1 MLRNLN
7 TIRQTNGFI
16 GQAPKIAKKWNADFK
31 ASSLSG
37 TGFVG
42 KIIPVFYREMMPG
55 EKFQLKHTTTIQ
67 FTPFRSNLFHQ
78 IEGVILTYF
87 VPYRLCAFKKYKN
100 SDSDPNK
107 SSAHLARESTT
118 MSNNIENGNMLSINE
133 AWEYYITGGLTGND
147 NQGINSNKLN
157 TINLKTLQQQAG
169 GKADSLKYTLADYF
183 AMKCNG
189 FDETYDNPPN
199 NLLWAAY
206 NTIYNEC
213 YRNPD
218 FTPQR
223 LINDNTV
230 ATAYWESDRFTH
242 ARKAQMRGPV
252 PSVPLSDD
260 LGTILHLK
268 QTLTHDITQVA
279 NKSVVGTIDA
289 ALTNSDYVNAQ
300 NSSPI
305 STDPKTDGI
314 IALTGVNSPETTTKG
329 KVRIEP
335 HEVNISM
342 ENVGINL
349 NDLLTNLM
357 IMKYEINNER
367 MRPYYKDQLYYRF
380 GVNVQDSR
388 LDIPEHIG
396 TQKIAIGTQTV
407 TATAST
413 EQESQGNITSQAW
426 GVGNSGK
433 AGYEVPEHGVVMSL
447 MIIRPKAVY
456 EEGMERFWFG
466 DRDRFTFPTPE
477 MVDLPD
483 VPIYK
488 GELVYTG
495 NKEKDKETFAYQAIY
510 DEYRTMENKVCADF
524 RPSMAENGLPSYT
537 LARFFDNQA
546 PELNDSFL
554 KCNPD
559 MDRIKQFTSS
569 GTVKVPDFMFFVR
582 TEMKDAQALPLI
594 NDPVKIL

>member
-100 SDSDPNK
+100 NFSNPTK
-107 SSAHLARESTT
+107 STAFLARESTT
-118 MSNNIENGNMLSINE
+118 MSDNSENGNLLSTNE
-133 AWEYYITGGLTGND
+133 AWEFYITGGLTGND
-147 NQGINSNKLN
+147 NQEVRSHKLN
-157 TINLKTLQQQAG
+157 TVNLKTLQQQAG
-169 GKADSLKYTLADYF
+169 GQADSLKYTLADYF

-223 LINDNTV
+223 MINDNTV

-260 LGTILHLK
+260 LGTILNLDHK
-268 QTLTHDITQVA
+268 ISYENTQYYNNQPFDA
-279 NKSVVGTIDA
+279 NNMRV
-289 ALTNSDYVNAQ
+289 ALTAAGPQETNKIRYVTD
-300 NSSPI
+300 I
-305 STDPKTDGI
+305 SNQDGTTPAPTDDKYWHTTEWTIAPHAEGGI
-314 IALTGVNSPETTTKG
+314 
-329 KVRIEP
+329 
-335 HEVNISM
+335 
-342 ENVGINL
+342 GINL

-495 NKEKDKETFAYQAIY
+495 NKEKDKELFAYQAIY

-569 GTVKVPDFMFFVR
+569 GTVKVPDFMFFIR